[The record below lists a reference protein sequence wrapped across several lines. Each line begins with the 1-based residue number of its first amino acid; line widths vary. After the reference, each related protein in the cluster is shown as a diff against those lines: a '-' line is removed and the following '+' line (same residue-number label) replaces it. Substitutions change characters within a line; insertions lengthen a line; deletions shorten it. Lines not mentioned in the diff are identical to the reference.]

1 MSAGSPWPLAL
12 GAGAVFGTLGSA
24 GFVYWR
30 LMRVKDG
37 ADTLFTSVSDGPDRP
52 LTRLLDSASRRDFI
66 YLVILLALFGRS
78 NWFLVMAGIGAPIYF
93 LLVLF
98 AARSRGSL
106 GEAASG
112 GRAGRKSM
120 SARWAGDARADL

>member
-1 MSAGSPWPLAL
+1 
-12 GAGAVFGTLGSA
+12 LGSA

-30 LMRVKDG
+30 LMRAKDG
-37 ADTLFTSVSDGPDRP
+37 GETLFTSVSDAPERP

-93 LLVLF
+93 FLVLF
-98 AARSRGSL
+98 ASRQQPSSKEGGSAVAP
-106 GEAASG
+106 GVNP
-112 GRAGRKSM
+112 
-120 SARWAGDARADL
+120 

>member
-1 MSAGSPWPLAL
+1 
-12 GAGAVFGTLGSA
+12 
-24 GFVYWR
+24 
-30 LMRVKDG
+30 MRAKDG
-37 ADTLFTSVSDGPDRP
+37 GDTLFTSVSDAPERP

-98 AARSRGSL
+98 AARAQPSSKEGGS
-106 GEAASG
+106 AVAPSVNP
-112 GRAGRKSM
+112 
-120 SARWAGDARADL
+120 

>member
-1 MSAGSPWPLAL
+1 MAIGWSLAAGTLWPLWL
-12 GAGAVFGTLGSA
+12 GAGAVLGTLGSA

-30 LMRVKDG
+30 LMRLKDG
-37 ADTLFTSVSDGPDRP
+37 ADTLFTSVSESPDRP

-93 LLVLF
+93 LLVLL
-98 AARSRGSL
+98 AARP
-106 GEAASG
+106 EG
-112 GRAGRKSM
+112 GGPTVAPG
-120 SARWAGDARADL
+120 ANP

>member
-1 MSAGSPWPLAL
+1 VL
-12 GAGAVFGTLGSA
+12 GTLGSA

-30 LMRVKDG
+30 LMRWKDG
-37 ADTLFTSVSDGPDRP
+37 GDTLFTSVSDAPERP

-98 AARSRGSL
+98 AARPQAPGKAGSQVAP
-106 GEAASG
+106 GASP
-112 GRAGRKSM
+112 
-120 SARWAGDARADL
+120 

>member
-1 MSAGSPWPLAL
+1 
-12 GAGAVFGTLGSA
+12 
-24 GFVYWR
+24 
-30 LMRVKDG
+30 MRAKDG
-37 ADTLFTSVSDGPDRP
+37 GDTLFTSVSAEPGRP

-98 AARSRGSL
+98 ASRPQAR
-106 GEAASG
+106 GEAGSPVAPG
-112 GRAGRKSM
+112 ANP
-120 SARWAGDARADL
+120 